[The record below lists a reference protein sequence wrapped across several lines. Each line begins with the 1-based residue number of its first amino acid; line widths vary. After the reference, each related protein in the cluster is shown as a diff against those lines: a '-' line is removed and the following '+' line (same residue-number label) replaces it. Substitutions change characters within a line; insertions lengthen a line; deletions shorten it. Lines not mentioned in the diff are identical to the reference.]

1 MENTATMFSEMF
13 QDVSKDIIDNEF
25 PIEQEFDG
33 MFCAEFSDPIV
44 DLDFETEINYW
55 HSV

>member
-1 MENTATMFSEMF
+1 MENKMENTATMFSEMF

-44 DLDFETEINYW
+44 DLDFETEINY
-55 HSV
+55 

>member
-1 MENTATMFSEMF
+1 MENKMKNTTTMF

-33 MFCAEFSDPIV
+33 MFCAEFSNPIV
-44 DLDFETEINYW
+44 DLDFETEINY
-55 HSV
+55 